1 LNKSPHLNN
10 SKGYGTWKFQAPQN
24 MAAALFLFLCRTDDE
39 SLRQSRVSAQLTA
52 NSVAQCHR
60 IIPQYGIVS
69 PYLNYLAVFIVVVPG
84 RTPSPL
90 GRLFLRLHRHFY
102 I

>member
-1 LNKSPHLNN
+1 
-10 SKGYGTWKFQAPQN
+10 
-24 MAAALFLFLCRTDDE
+24 MAAALFLFPCRTDDE

-60 IIPQYGIVS
+60 INPQYGIVP
-69 PYLNYLAVFIVVVPG
+69 PYLNYLAVFIVVARG
-84 RTPSPL
+84 RTLSSR
-90 GRLFLRLHRHFY
+90 GRLFLRLHRHFC